1 MAAILAYLLIQPST
15 DIESM
20 IIALLT
26 EVTPEFSNVDLVE
39 LAEAKSITIATELL
53 KAAAEDD
60 EVKRQKVCSP
70 VNSPL
75 YLPLILHCTGASG
88 HTVFS

>member
-26 EVTPEFSNVDLVE
+26 EVTPEFSNVDLAE

-60 EVKRQKVCSP
+60 EAKRPKVCSP
-70 VNSPL
+70 VHSQL
-75 YLPLILHCTGASG
+75 YLPLNLHCTGASG
-88 HTVFS
+88 HTVFG

>member
-26 EVTPEFSNVDLVE
+26 EVTPEFSIVDLAE
-39 LAEAKSITIATELL
+39 LARTEPITIATELL

-60 EVKRQKVCSP
+60 EAKKPKVCCH
-70 VNSPL
+70 SPL
-75 YLPLILHCTGASG
+75 SYYCR
-88 HTVFS
+88 

>member
-26 EVTPEFSNVDLVE
+26 EITPEFRTVDLAE
-39 LAEAKSITIATELL
+39 LAKAEPITIATELL

-60 EVKRQKVCSP
+60 EAKRPKVCRQLTLS
-70 VNSPL
+70 ST
-75 YLPLILHCTGASG
+75 CR
-88 HTVFS
+88 